1 MNTINNPE
9 SPPGERIIWVEPEPC
24 ILCYACVREC
34 PAMAIEV
41 KTNVDHVNILSD
53 RCIACGSCFTICP
66 TRAVRISSDLT
77 RVKEEVKSGRT
88 ACAIIDPSI
97 SAEFPDIT
105 DYRNFVG
112 MIRSLGFTGVYDLSF
127 AVDLSAH
134 AHSAIFADFKGKYR
148 ISSKCP
154 AVVSFIE
161 KHHPQL
167 TENLVPV
174 YSPASIM
181 AGIIRE
187 LESKEPYIVLFNP
200 CLASRLEF
208 GKPGDV
214 HRIDAQIT
222 FPELREWFAAAQIS
236 ETSVEFS
243 DFNPPHGRKGAL
255 FPLPSGFMQAAD
267 QFENLLT
274 SNFLSTAGRRDML
287 ESIDGFAT
295 SYDIRKHLDL
305 FYCEGCIMGPG
316 MSSNGNKF
324 RRRTLATDYAA
335 KRFETFVPDEW
346 QTNLER
352 HKIPEIDRQF
362 HPNNQQMVMPDET
375 EISDILKLIGKTGD
389 HDTDRGCLA
398 CGYKS
403 CREFAISVALGLAKP
418 EMCHL
423 YGTKNKQEYIKS
435 LRSSNEQL
443 AKAQKALQV
452 SEKQA
457 LEEKQLA
464 QEYSETLTAVLQKIP
479 SGVVIVNEN
488 LRIIQANREFI
499 EILGDEIK
507 AIDEVIPGLKG
518 ADLRTLFP
526 PHMLNLFIFVLQN
539 NQDVMH
545 KDITMNNRLL
555 NLSVFPIKKSSIMG
569 AVLRDLSL
577 PEVQKEE
584 VIKKVT
590 EVIDKNLEMVQQIG
604 FQLGEGA
611 SDTEKMLNSIIKY
624 YRSEETK

>member
-1 MNTINNPE
+1 MNQE
-9 SPPGERIIWVEPEPC
+9 IIWIEPEAC

-34 PAMAIEV
+34 PVMAIEV
-41 KTNVDHVNILSD
+41 KANIDHVTILPD
-53 RCIACGSCFTICP
+53 RCIACGSCYTICP
-66 TRAVRISSDLT
+66 TRAVKIHSDLET
-77 RVKEEVKSGRT
+77 VKENIKTGRLS
-88 ACAIIDPSI
+88 CAIIDPSI

-112 MIRSLGFTGVYDLSF
+112 MIRALGFSGVYDLSF
-127 AVDLSAH
+127 AADLSANAH
-134 AHSAIFADFKGKYR
+134 ANLFSDFKGKYR

-161 KHHPQL
+161 KHHSQL

-174 YSPASIM
+174 FSPASIM
-181 AGIIRE
+181 ARIIRE
-187 LESKEPYIVLFNP
+187 TQTAEPYVVLINP

-208 GKPGDV
+208 GEPGEV

-222 FPELREWFAAAQIS
+222 FPELREWFTSAQIS
-236 ETSVEFS
+236 ENSVEFS

-255 FPLPSGFMQAAD
+255 FPLSTGLMQAAD
-267 QFENLLT
+267 QTEDLLE
-274 SNFLSTAGRRDML
+274 SNFLSADGRQDML

-316 MSSNGNKF
+316 MSSKGNKF
-324 RRRTLATDYAA
+324 SRRTLATDYAA
-335 KRFETFVPDEW
+335 KRFETYEPEEWQRNLEKFKISEVDRLFSPNDQKIALPDES
-346 QTNLER
+346 
-352 HKIPEIDRQF
+352 EI
-362 HPNNQQMVMPDET
+362 N
-375 EISDILKLIGKTGD
+375 DILKLIGKSDD

-403 CREFAISVALGLAKP
+403 CREFAISVSLGLAKA

-457 LEEKQLA
+457 LDEKKLA
-464 QEYSETLTAVLQKIP
+464 QDYSETLTAVLQKIP

-507 AIDEVIPGLKG
+507 SIDEVIPGLKG

-526 PHMLNLFIFVLQN
+526 PHMVNLFTFVLQN

-545 KDITMNNRLL
+545 KDIDMNSRLL
-555 NLSVFPIKKSSIMG
+555 NLSVFPIKKGAILG

-604 FQLGEGA
+604 FLLGEGA

-624 YRSEETK
+624 YRSEENK

>member
-1 MNTINNPE
+1 MNK
-9 SPPGERIIWVEPEPC
+9 IIWIEPEPC

-41 KTNVDHVNILSD
+41 KANVDHVSILPD
-53 RCIACGSCFTICP
+53 RCIACGSCYTICP
-66 TRAVRISSDLT
+66 TRAVRISSDLAT
-77 RVKEEVKSGRT
+77 VMEVVASGRH

-105 DYRNFVG
+105 DFRNFAG
-112 MIRSLGFTGVYDLSF
+112 MIRSLGFEGVYDLSF
-127 AVDLSAH
+127 AVDLSAI
-134 AHSAIFADFKGKYR
+134 AHFELFNDFKGKYR

-167 TENLVPV
+167 TDNLVPV

-181 AGIIRE
+181 ARIIRE
-187 LESKEPYIVLFNP
+187 TEPDEPYIVLINP

-208 GKPGDV
+208 GEPGDL
-214 HRIDAQIT
+214 HRIDAQIN
-222 FPELREWFAAAQIS
+222 FPELREWFAARQIS
-236 ETSVEFS
+236 ENSVEFS
-243 DFNPPHGRKGAL
+243 DFTPPNGRKGAL
-255 FPLPSGFMQAAD
+255 FPLSSGFMQAAD
-267 QFENLLT
+267 QSEDLML
-274 SNFLSTAGRRDML
+274 SNFLSTDGRHDML

-316 MSSNGNKF
+316 MSAGGHKF
-324 RRRTLATDYAA
+324 RRRTLATDYAS
-335 KRFETFVPDEW
+335 KRFETFEAVDW
-346 QTNLER
+346 QASLE
-352 HKIPEIDRQF
+352 KYKLEGTDRQF
-362 HPNNQQMVMPDET
+362 NPVLQQLKMPDET
-375 EISDILKLIGKTGD
+375 EITDILKLIGKSGD
-389 HDTDRGCLA
+389 HDINRGCLA

-403 CREFAISVALGLAKP
+403 CREFAISVALGLAKT

-443 AKAQKALQV
+443 AKAQKALQE

-457 LEEKQLA
+457 REEKQLA
-464 QEYSETLTAVLQKIP
+464 QEYSETLSAVLQKIP
-479 SGVVIVNEN
+479 SGVVIVNEH

-507 AIDEVIPGLKG
+507 SIDEVIPGLKG

-526 PHMLNLFIFVLQN
+526 PHMVNLFTFVIQN

-545 KDITMNNRLL
+545 KDIAMNNRLL
-555 NLSVFPIKKSSIMG
+555 NLSVFPIKKGSILG

-604 FQLGEGA
+604 FLLGEGA

>member
-1 MNTINNPE
+1 MKKTNVQE
-9 SPPGERIIWVEPEPC
+9 SRPDDQIIWIEPEPC

-41 KTNVDHVNILSD
+41 KTNVDHVSILAN
-53 RCIACGSCFTICP
+53 RCIACGSCYTICP
-66 TRAVRISSDLT
+66 TRAVRIQSDLEKVRDLLKT
-77 RVKEEVKSGRT
+77 GKHAS
-88 ACAIIDPSI
+88 AIIDPSI

-112 MIRSLGFTGVYDLSF
+112 MVRALGFSGVYDLSF
-127 AVDLSAH
+127 AVDLSAQ
-134 AHSAIFADFKGKYR
+134 AHSSLFADFKGKYR
-148 ISSKCP
+148 ITSKCP
-154 AVVSFIE
+154 AVVSYIE
-161 KHHPQL
+161 KHHPLL

-181 AGIIRE
+181 ARIIRE
-187 LESKEPYIVLFNP
+187 RESEETFVVLINP
-200 CLASRLEF
+200 CLASRLEL
-208 GKPGDV
+208 GKSGEP
-214 HRIDAQIT
+214 HRIDAQISFT
-222 FPELREWFAAAQIS
+222 EIREWFSTQQIS
-236 ETSVEFS
+236 ENSVEFS
-243 DFNPPHGRKGAL
+243 EFDPPNGRKGAL
-255 FPLPSGFMQAAD
+255 FPLSSGFMQAAN
-267 QFENLLT
+267 QFEDLLM
-274 SNFLSTAGRRDML
+274 SNFLSTDGRQDMI
-287 ESIDGFAT
+287 ESIDEFAT

-316 MSSNGNKF
+316 MSSGGHKF
-324 RRRTLATDYAA
+324 RRRTLVTDYAS
-335 KRFETFVPDEW
+335 KRIENFVDEDW
-346 QTNLER
+346 QSDLE
-352 HKIPEIDRQF
+352 KYQISDITRQF
-362 HPNNQQMVMPDET
+362 TPDDQILQLPDET
-375 EISDILKLIGKTGD
+375 EISDILKLIGTSGD
-389 HDTDRGCLA
+389 HDTNRGCLA
-398 CGYKS
+398 CGYKT
-403 CREFAISVALGLAKP
+403 CRDFAIAVALGLAKA

-443 AKAQKALQV
+443 AKAQKALQE
-452 SEKQA
+452 SEKFA
-457 LEEKQLA
+457 LEEKKLA

-518 ADLRTLFP
+518 ADLRTLFTP
-526 PHMLNLFIFVLQN
+526 QMLNLFTFVLQN
-539 NQDVMH
+539 NQDIMH
-545 KDITMNNRLL
+545 KDIAIDTRLL
-555 NLSVFPIKKSSIMG
+555 NLSVFPIKKGSIMG

-604 FQLGEGA
+604 FLLGEGA
-611 SDTEKMLNSIIKY
+611 SDTERMLNSIIKY

>member
-1 MNTINNPE
+1 MNTNNIPE
-9 SPPGERIIWVEPEPC
+9 KPPGDRIIWIEPEPC

-34 PAMAIEV
+34 PVMAIEV
-41 KTNVDHVNILSD
+41 KANVDHVSILPE
-53 RCIACGSCFTICP
+53 RCIACGSCYTICP
-66 TRAVRISSDLT
+66 TRAVRIASDLEKV
-77 RVKEEVKSGRT
+77 RNIVAGGKT

-112 MIRSLGFTGVYDLSF
+112 MIRALGFDGVYDLSF
-127 AVDLSAH
+127 AVDLSAR
-134 AHSAIFADFKGKYR
+134 AHSALFQDFKGKYR

-167 TENLVPV
+167 TDNLVPV

-181 AGIIRE
+181 ARIIRE
-187 LESKEPYIVLFNP
+187 LVPEDPYIVLINP
-200 CLASRLEF
+200 CLASRMEF
-208 GKPGDV
+208 GKPGDA

-222 FPELREWFAAAQIS
+222 FPELREWFTLAQIS
-236 ETSVEFS
+236 ENSVEFS
-243 DFNPPHGRKGAL
+243 DFNPPNGRKGAL
-255 FPLPSGFMQAAD
+255 FPLSSGFMQAAD
-267 QFENLLT
+267 QFEDLLL
-274 SNFLSTAGRRDML
+274 SNFLSADGREDMV
-287 ESIDGFAT
+287 ESVSGFAT

-316 MSSNGNKF
+316 MSANGNKF
-324 RRRTLATDYAA
+324 RRRTLATDYAS
-335 KRFETFVPDEW
+335 KRFETHVEEDW
-346 QTNLER
+346 QANLET
-352 HKIPEIDRQF
+352 HKIAEADRQF
-362 HPNNQQMVMPDET
+362 TPDNQQIKMPDES
-375 EISDILKLIGKTGD
+375 EIEDILKLIGKTGD

-403 CREFAISVALGLAKP
+403 CRDFAISVALGLAKA

-457 LEEKQLA
+457 REEKQLA
-464 QEYSETLTAVLQKIP
+464 QEYSETLTAVLHKIP

-526 PHMLNLFIFVLQN
+526 PHMLNLFTFVLQN

-545 KDITMNNRLL
+545 KDIDMNNRLL
-555 NLSVFPIKKSSIMG
+555 NLSVFPIKKGSILG

-604 FQLGEGA
+604 FLLGEGA
-611 SDTEKMLNSIIKY
+611 SDTERMLNSIIKY

>member
-1 MNTINNPE
+1 MSKTNLPASQPDE
-9 SPPGERIIWVEPEPC
+9 SIIWIEPEPC

-34 PAMAIEV
+34 PVMAIEV
-41 KTNVDHVNILSD
+41 KANVDHVSILPD
-53 RCIACGSCFTICP
+53 RCIACGSCYTICP
-66 TRAVRISSDLT
+66 TRAVRIASDLQK
-77 RVKEEVKSGRT
+77 VKLAVKSGRS

-112 MIRSLGFTGVYDLSF
+112 MIRALGFEGVYDLSF
-127 AVDLSAH
+127 AVDLSARAH
-134 AHSAIFADFKGKYR
+134 AALFIDYKGKYR

-167 TENLVPV
+167 TDNLVPV
-174 YSPASIM
+174 HSPASIM
-181 AGIIRE
+181 TRIIRE
-187 LESKEPYIVLFNP
+187 SKSADTYIVLINP
-200 CLASRLEF
+200 CLASRLEL
-208 GKPGDV
+208 GNPEEN
-214 HRIDAQIT
+214 HYIDAQIS
-222 FPELREWFAAAQIS
+222 FPELREWFSSVQIS
-236 ETSVEFS
+236 ENSVEFS
-243 DFNPPHGRKGAL
+243 DFDPPHGRKGSL
-255 FPLPSGFMQAAD
+255 FPLSSGFMQAAD
-267 QFENLLT
+267 QTEDLLQ
-274 SNFLSTAGRRDML
+274 SNFLSADGRQDMV
-287 ESIDGFAT
+287 ESVEGFST

-316 MSSNGNKF
+316 MSAPGNKF

-335 KRFETFVPDEW
+335 KRFETFNPEEW
-346 QTNLER
+346 EKDLAR
-352 HKIPEIDRQF
+352 YALPESGRQF
-362 HPNNQQMVMPDET
+362 NPQDQQLKMPDED
-375 EISDILKLIGKTGD
+375 EINDILRLIGKTGD
-389 HDTDRGCLA
+389 HDTDRGCMA

-403 CREFAISVALGLAKP
+403 CRDFAVSVALGLAKA

-443 AKAQKALQV
+443 AKAQKALQE

-457 LEEKQLA
+457 REEKQLA
-464 QEYSETLTAVLQKIP
+464 QEYSETLSAVLQKIP
-479 SGVVIVNEN
+479 SGVVIVNEKM
-488 LRIIQANREFI
+488 RIIQANREFI

-526 PHMLNLFIFVLQN
+526 PHMINLFSFVLQN
-539 NQDVMH
+539 HQDVMH
-545 KDITMNNRLL
+545 KDISMNSRLL
-555 NLSVFPIKKSSIMG
+555 NLSVFPIKKGAILG

-604 FQLGEGA
+604 FLLGEGA
-611 SDTEKMLNSIIKY
+611 SDTERMLNSIIKY
-624 YRSEETK
+624 YRSEEKK

>member
-1 MNTINNPE
+1 MKKTNVQE
-9 SPPGERIIWVEPEPC
+9 SRPDDQIIWIEPEPC

-41 KTNVDHVNILSD
+41 KTNVDHVSILAN
-53 RCIACGSCFTICP
+53 RCIACGSCYTICP
-66 TRAVRISSDLT
+66 TRAVRIQSDLEKVRDLLKT
-77 RVKEEVKSGRT
+77 GKHAS
-88 ACAIIDPSI
+88 AIIDPSI

-112 MIRSLGFTGVYDLSF
+112 MVRALGFSGVYDLSF
-127 AVDLSAH
+127 AVDLSAQ
-134 AHSAIFADFKGKYR
+134 AHSSLFADFKGKYR
-148 ISSKCP
+148 ITSKCP
-154 AVVSFIE
+154 AVVSYIE
-161 KHHPQL
+161 KHHPLL

-181 AGIIRE
+181 ARIIRE
-187 LESKEPYIVLFNP
+187 RESEETFVVLINP
-200 CLASRLEF
+200 CLASRLEL
-208 GKPGDV
+208 GKSGEP
-214 HRIDAQIT
+214 HRIDAQISFT
-222 FPELREWFAAAQIS
+222 EIREWFSTQQIS
-236 ETSVEFS
+236 ENSVEFS
-243 DFNPPHGRKGAL
+243 EFDPPNGRKGAL
-255 FPLPSGFMQAAD
+255 FPLSSGFMQAAN
-267 QFENLLT
+267 QFEDLLM
-274 SNFLSTAGRRDML
+274 SNFLSTDGRQDMI
-287 ESIDGFAT
+287 ESIDEFAT

-316 MSSNGNKF
+316 MSSGGHKF
-324 RRRTLATDYAA
+324 RRRTLVTDYAS
-335 KRFETFVPDEW
+335 KRIENFVDEDW
-346 QTNLER
+346 QSDLE
-352 HKIPEIDRQF
+352 KYQISDITRQF
-362 HPNNQQMVMPDET
+362 TPDGQILQLPDET
-375 EISDILKLIGKTGD
+375 EISDILKLIGTSGD
-389 HDTDRGCLA
+389 HDTNRGCLA
-398 CGYKS
+398 CGYKT
-403 CREFAISVALGLAKP
+403 CRDFAIAVALGLAKA

-443 AKAQKALQV
+443 AKAQKALQE
-452 SEKQA
+452 SEKFA
-457 LEEKQLA
+457 LEEKKLA

-518 ADLRTLFP
+518 ADLRTLFTP
-526 PHMLNLFIFVLQN
+526 QMLNLFTFVLQN
-539 NQDVMH
+539 NQDIMH
-545 KDITMNNRLL
+545 KDIAIDTRLL
-555 NLSVFPIKKSSIMG
+555 NLSVFPIKKGSIMG

-604 FQLGEGA
+604 FLLGEGA
-611 SDTEKMLNSIIKY
+611 SDTERMLNSIIKY

>member
-1 MNTINNPE
+1 
-9 SPPGERIIWVEPEPC
+9 
-24 ILCYACVREC
+24 
-34 PAMAIEV
+34 
-41 KTNVDHVNILSD
+41 LS
-53 RCIACGSCFTICP
+53 
-66 TRAVRISSDLT
+66 
-77 RVKEEVKSGRT
+77 
-88 ACAIIDPSI
+88 
-97 SAEFPDIT
+97 
-105 DYRNFVG
+105 
-112 MIRSLGFTGVYDLSF
+112 
-127 AVDLSAH
+127 
-134 AHSAIFADFKGKYR
+134 
-148 ISSKCP
+148 
-154 AVVSFIE
+154 
-161 KHHPQL
+161 
-167 TENLVPV
+167 
-174 YSPASIM
+174 
-181 AGIIRE
+181 
-187 LESKEPYIVLFNP
+187 
-200 CLASRLEF
+200 
-208 GKPGDV
+208 
-214 HRIDAQIT
+214 
-222 FPELREWFAAAQIS
+222 
-236 ETSVEFS
+236 
-243 DFNPPHGRKGAL
+243 
-255 FPLPSGFMQAAD
+255 SGFMQAAD
-267 QFENLLT
+267 QFEDLLM
-274 SNFLSTAGRRDML
+274 SNFLSTDGRQDMV

-305 FYCEGCIMGPG
+305 FYCEGCIMGPE
-316 MSSNGNKF
+316 MSTSGNKF
-324 RRRTLATDYAA
+324 RRRTLVTDYAS
-335 KRFETFVPDEW
+335 KRFETFVPGDW
-346 QTNLER
+346 QTNLEQ
-352 HKIPEIDRQF
+352 HKISEIDRQF
-362 HPNNQQMVMPDET
+362 NPDDQRLKMPDET
-375 EISDILKLIGKTGD
+375 EINDILKLIGKTGD

-403 CREFAISVALGLAKP
+403 CREFAIAVALGLAKA

-443 AKAQKALQV
+443 AKAKKALQE

-464 QEYSETLTAVLQKIP
+464 QEYSETLSAVLQKIP

-526 PHMLNLFIFVLQN
+526 PHMLNLFTFVLQN

-545 KDITMNNRLL
+545 KDISMNNRLL
-555 NLSVFPIKKSSIMG
+555 NLSVFPIKKSTILG

-604 FQLGEGA
+604 FLLGEGA

>member
-1 MNTINNPE
+1 MNQTNTPSGPAGNQ
-9 SPPGERIIWVEPEPC
+9 IIWIEPEPC

-41 KTNVDHVNILSD
+41 KANVDHVTILPN
-53 RCIACGSCFTICP
+53 RCIACGSCYTICP
-66 TRAVRISSDLT
+66 TRAVKIASDLNKVQEAIAAQRIT
-77 RVKEEVKSGRT
+77 
-88 ACAIIDPSI
+88 CAIIDPCI

-112 MIRSLGFTGVYDLSF
+112 MIRSLGFKGVYDLSF
-127 AVDLSAH
+127 AVDLTAQAH
-134 AHSAIFADFKGKYR
+134 ATLFADFKGKYR

-167 TENLVPV
+167 TDNLVPIF
-174 YSPASIM
+174 SPASVM

-187 LESKEPYIVLFNP
+187 LEPENPFIVLINP
-200 CLASRLEF
+200 CLASRLES
-208 GKPGDV
+208 GSNDDN
-214 HRIDAQIT
+214 HRIDAQIP
-222 FPELREWFAAAQIS
+222 FQELRDWFTSHHIS
-236 ETSVEFS
+236 ENSVEFS
-243 DFNPPHGRKGAL
+243 DFDPPNGRKGAL
-255 FPLPSGFMQAAD
+255 FPLSSGFMQAAD
-267 QFENLLT
+267 QFEDLLM
-274 SNFLSTAGRRDML
+274 SNFLSTDGRQDMV
-287 ESIDGFAT
+287 ESINGFAT
-295 SYDIRKHLDL
+295 SYEIRKHLDL

-316 MSSNGNKF
+316 MSAKGNKF
-324 RRRTLATDYAA
+324 SRRTLATDYAA
-335 KRFETFVPDEW
+335 KRFETYVPDVW
-346 QTNLER
+346 QSDLE
-352 HKIPEIDRQF
+352 HFKISEPNRQF
-362 HPNNQQMVMPDET
+362 HPDNQQMVLPDET
-375 EISDILKLIGKTGD
+375 EIADILKLIGKTGD

-403 CREFAISVALGLAKP
+403 CRDFAISVALGLAKAD
-418 EMCHL
+418 MCHL

-443 AKAQKALQV
+443 ARAQKALQE

-457 LEEKQLA
+457 REEKQLA

-479 SGVVIVNEN
+479 SGVVIVNEK

-499 EILGDEIK
+499 DILGDEIK

-526 PHMLNLFIFVLQN
+526 APMLNLFTFVLQN
-539 NQDVMH
+539 NQDIMH
-545 KDITMNNRLL
+545 KDISMNNRLL
-555 NLSVFPIKKSSIMG
+555 NLSVFPIKKSTILG

-604 FQLGEGA
+604 FLLGEGA
-611 SDTEKMLNSIIKY
+611 SDTERMLNSIIKY

>member
-1 MNTINNPE
+1 MSTIKIPE
-9 SPPGERIIWVEPEPC
+9 KSPDEKIIWVEPEAC

-34 PAMAIEV
+34 PVMAIEV
-41 KTNVDHVNILSD
+41 KANVDHVSILPN
-53 RCIACGSCFTICP
+53 RCIACGSCYTICP
-66 TRAVRISSDLT
+66 TRAVRIASDLEK
-77 RVKEEVKSGRT
+77 VKDVIKTGRL
-88 ACAIIDPSI
+88 ASAIIDPSI

-112 MIRSLGFTGVYDLSF
+112 MIRALGFAGVYDLSF
-127 AVDLSAH
+127 AVDLSAQ
-134 AHSAIFADFKGKYR
+134 AHSALFIDFKGKYR

-181 AGIIRE
+181 ARIIRE
-187 LESKEPYIVLFNP
+187 LKSDEAYIVLINP

-208 GKPGDV
+208 GKPGDI
-214 HRIDAQIT
+214 HRIDAQIS
-222 FPELREWFAAAQIS
+222 FPELREWFTTQQIS
-236 ETSVEFS
+236 ENSVEFS
-243 DFNPPHGRKGAL
+243 DFNPPNGRKGAL
-255 FPLPSGFMQAAD
+255 FPLSTGFMQAAD
-267 QFENLLT
+267 QFEDLLM
-274 SNFLSTAGRRDML
+274 SNFLSTDGRQDMV

-305 FYCEGCIMGPG
+305 FYCEGCIMGPE
-316 MSSNGNKF
+316 MSANGNKF
-324 RRRTLATDYAA
+324 RRRTLVTDYAS
-335 KRFETFVPDEW
+335 KRFETFVPDDW
-346 QTNLER
+346 QTNLEQ
-352 HKIPEIDRQF
+352 HKISEIDRQF
-362 HPNNQQMVMPDET
+362 NPDDQQLKMPDET
-375 EISDILKLIGKTGD
+375 EINDILKLIGKTGD

-403 CREFAISVALGLAKP
+403 CREFAIAVALGLAKA

-443 AKAQKALQV
+443 AKAKKALQE

-464 QEYSETLTAVLQKIP
+464 QEYSETLSAVLQKIP

-526 PHMLNLFIFVLQN
+526 PHMLNLFTFVLQN

-545 KDITMNNRLL
+545 KDISMNNRLL
-555 NLSVFPIKKSSIMG
+555 NLSVFPIKKSTILG

-604 FQLGEGA
+604 FLLGEGA

-624 YRSEETK
+624 YRSEKTK

>member
-1 MNTINNPE
+1 MKNISNT
-9 SPPGERIIWVEPEPC
+9 GKTQADQIIWVEPDAC

-41 KTNVDHVNILSD
+41 RTNVDHVTILPD
-53 RCIACGSCFTICP
+53 RCIACGSCYTICP
-66 TRAVRISSDLT
+66 TRAVRIESDLEK
-77 RVKEEVKSGRT
+77 VKDMLKSGRIC
-88 ACAIIDPSI
+88 CAIIDPSI

-112 MIRSLGFTGVYDLSF
+112 MIRALGFSGVYDLSF
-127 AVDLSAH
+127 AVDLSARAH
-134 AHSAIFADFKGKYR
+134 ADLFADFKGKYR

-154 AVVSFIE
+154 AVVAYIE
-161 KHHPQL
+161 KHQPQL

-174 YSPASIM
+174 HSPASIM
-181 AGIIRE
+181 SSIIRE
-187 LESKEPYIVLFNP
+187 KESKEVFIVLINP
-200 CLASRLEF
+200 CLASRLEL
-208 GKPGDV
+208 GNSEDL

-222 FPELREWFAAAQIS
+222 FPELRDWFSSQQIS

-243 DFNPPHGRKGAL
+243 DFTPPDGRKGAL
-255 FPLPSGFMQAAD
+255 FPLSSGLMQAAD
-267 QFENLLT
+267 QTEELLM
-274 SNFLSTAGRRDML
+274 SNFLSTDGRQDML
-287 ESIDGFAT
+287 DSIDEFAT
-295 SYDIRKHLDL
+295 SYDVRKHLDL

-316 MSSNGNKF
+316 MSAGGHKF
-324 RRRTLATDYAA
+324 RRRTLVTDYAS
-335 KRFETFVPDEW
+335 KRYGSFVDDDW
-346 QTNLER
+346 QKNLEQFN
-352 HKIPEIDRQF
+352 ISDITRQF
-362 HPNNQQMVMPDET
+362 RTDNQQLVLPDET
-375 EISDILKLIGKTGD
+375 EINDILKLIGATGD
-389 HDTDRGCLA
+389 HDTNRGCLA

-403 CREFAISVALGLAKP
+403 CRDFATAVALGLAKA

-443 AKAQKALQV
+443 AKAQKALQE
-452 SEKQA
+452 SEKLA
-457 LEEKQLA
+457 LEEKKLA

-479 SGVVIVNEN
+479 SGVVIVNDN

-499 EILGDEIK
+499 TILGDEIK
-507 AIDEVIPGLKG
+507 SIDEVIPGLKG

-526 PHMLNLFIFVLQN
+526 PQMLNLFTFVLQN

-545 KDITMNNRLL
+545 KDVSMNNRLF
-555 NLSVFPIKKSSIMG
+555 NLSVFPIKKGAILG

-604 FQLGEGA
+604 FLLGEGA
-611 SDTEKMLNSIIKY
+611 SDTERMLNSIIKY
-624 YRSEETK
+624 YRSDETK

>member
-1 MNTINNPE
+1 MKEINIQDSRPD
-9 SPPGERIIWVEPEPC
+9 GQIIWVEPDPC

-34 PAMAIEV
+34 PSMAIEV
-41 KTNVDHVNILSD
+41 KTNLDHVTILSD

-66 TRAVRISSDLT
+66 TRAVKIQSDLEKV
-77 RVKEEVKSGRT
+77 REIIKSGRP
-88 ACAIIDPSI
+88 ASAIIDPSI

-112 MIRSLGFTGVYDLSF
+112 MIRALGFSGVYDLSF
-127 AVDLSAH
+127 AVDLSAQAH
-134 AHSAIFADFKGKYR
+134 ASLFADFKGKFR

-154 AVVSFIE
+154 AVVSYIE
-161 KHHPQL
+161 KHQPQL

-181 AGIIRE
+181 AQIIRKQ
-187 LESKEPYIVLFNP
+187 ESEETCVVLINP
-200 CLASRLEF
+200 CLASRLELGATGEPF
-208 GKPGDV
+208 
-214 HRIDAQIT
+214 RIDAQISFT
-222 FPELREWFAAAQIS
+222 ELREWFTTQQIS
-236 ETSVEFS
+236 ENSVEFS
-243 DFNPPHGRKGAL
+243 EFNPPNGRKGSL
-255 FPLPSGFMQAAD
+255 FPLSSGFMQSAN
-267 QFENLLT
+267 QFEDLLM
-274 SNFLSTAGRRDML
+274 SNFLSTDGRQDML
-287 ESIDGFAT
+287 ESIDEFAT

-316 MSSNGNKF
+316 MSSGGHKF
-324 RRRTLATDYAA
+324 RRRTLVTEYAT
-335 KRFETFVPDEW
+335 KRSENFIDQEW
-346 QTNLER
+346 QSNLE
-352 HKIPEIDRQF
+352 KFSVTEISRQYT
-362 HPNNQQMVMPDET
+362 PDDQILKLPDET
-375 EISDILKLIGKTGD
+375 EISDILKLIGTSGD
-389 HDTDRGCLA
+389 HDTNRGCLA
-398 CGYKS
+398 CGYKT
-403 CREFAISVALGLAKP
+403 CRDFAIAVALGLAKA

-423 YGTKNKQEYIKS
+423 YGTKSKQEYIKS

-443 AKAQKALQV
+443 AKAQKALQE
-452 SEKQA
+452 SEKVA
-457 LEEKQLA
+457 LDEKKMAL
-464 QEYSETLTAVLQKIP
+464 EYSETLTTVLQKIP

-507 AIDEVIPGLKG
+507 SIDEVIPGLKG
-518 ADLRTLFP
+518 ADLRTMFP
-526 PHMLNLFIFVLQN
+526 PQMLNLFTFVLQN

-545 KDITMNNRLL
+545 KDIAIDSRLL
-555 NLSVFPIKKSSIMG
+555 NLSVFPIKKGSIMG

-604 FQLGEGA
+604 FLLGEGA
-611 SDTEKMLNSIIKY
+611 SDTERMLNSIIKY

>member
-1 MNTINNPE
+1 MKKIDIPE
-9 SPPGERIIWVEPEPC
+9 NLPGGPIIWVEPEPC

-41 KTNVDHVNILSD
+41 KANVDHVSILPE
-53 RCIACGSCFTICP
+53 RCIACGSCYTICP
-66 TRAVRISSDLT
+66 TRAVRIQSDLEK
-77 RVKEEVKSGRT
+77 VKKFSKTGKP

-112 MIRSLGFTGVYDLSF
+112 MIKALGFSGVYDLSF
-127 AVDLSAH
+127 AVDLSAQS
-134 AHSAIFADFKGKYR
+134 HSAVFADFKGKFR

-154 AVVSFIE
+154 AVVAYIE
-161 KHHPQL
+161 KHQPQL
-167 TENLVPV
+167 TDNLVPV
-174 YSPASIM
+174 FSPASIM
-181 AGIIRE
+181 ARIIRE
-187 LESKEPYIVLFNP
+187 RESGEVFIVLVNP
-200 CLASRLEF
+200 CLASRLEL
-208 GKPGDV
+208 GQSGDL
-214 HRIDAQIT
+214 HRIDAQIS
-222 FPELREWFAAAQIS
+222 FPELREWFADQQIS
-236 ETSVEFS
+236 ENSVEFS
-243 DFNPPHGRKGAL
+243 DFSPPSGRKGAL
-255 FPLPSGFMQAAD
+255 FPLSSGFLQAAD
-267 QFENLLT
+267 QFEDLLM
-274 SNFLSTAGRRDML
+274 SNFLSTEGRMDML
-287 ESIDGFAT
+287 ESIDEFAT

-316 MSSNGNKF
+316 MTPGGHKF
-324 RRRTLATDYAA
+324 QRRTLATDYAA
-335 KRFETFVPDEW
+335 KRFETFDPDEW
-346 QTNLER
+346 HADLE
-352 HKIPEIDRQF
+352 KYQISDINRQF
-362 HPNNQQMVMPDET
+362 TPDNQQLKLPDET
-375 EISDILKLIGKTGD
+375 EISDILKLIGTTGD
-389 HDTDRGCLA
+389 HDTNRGCLA

-403 CREFAISVALGLAKP
+403 CREFAIAVALGFAKA

-443 AKAQKALQV
+443 AKAQKALQI

-457 LEEKQLA
+457 LGEKILA
-464 QEYSETLTAVLQKIP
+464 EEYSETLTAVLQKIP

-507 AIDEVIPGLKG
+507 SIDEVIPGLKG

-526 PHMLNLFIFVLQN
+526 PQMLNLFTFVLQN

-555 NLSVFPIKKSSIMG
+555 NLSVFPIKKGTILG

-604 FQLGEGA
+604 FLLGEGA

>member
-1 MNTINNPE
+1 MKKTNTPENPH
-9 SPPGERIIWVEPEPC
+9 GEEIIWVEPEPC

-34 PAMAIEV
+34 PVMAIEV
-41 KTNVDHVNILSD
+41 KTNVDHVTILPD
-53 RCIACGSCFTICP
+53 RCIACGSCYTICP
-66 TRAVRISSDLT
+66 TRAVRISSDLP
-77 RVKEEVKSGRT
+77 KAQDFLKSGRLS
-88 ACAIIDPSI
+88 CAIIDPSI
-97 SAEFPDIT
+97 SGEFPDIT

-112 MIRSLGFTGVYDLSF
+112 MIRALGFQGVYDLSF
-127 AVDLSAH
+127 AVDVAAR
-134 AHSAIFADFKGKYR
+134 AHSNLFANFNGKYR

-167 TENLVPV
+167 TDNLVPV

-181 AGIIRE
+181 ASIIRE
-187 LESKEPYIVLFNP
+187 INPEDPCIVLISP
-200 CLASRLEF
+200 CLASRLEL
-208 GKPGDV
+208 GKPGDN
-214 HRIDAQIT
+214 HRIDAQIF
-222 FPELREWFAAAQIS
+222 FPELREWFAVEQIS
-236 ETSVEFS
+236 ENSVEFS
-243 DFNPPHGRKGAL
+243 DFNPPNGRKGAL
-255 FPLPSGFMQAAD
+255 FPLSSGFMQAAD
-267 QFENLLT
+267 EFEDLIS
-274 SNFLSTAGRRDML
+274 SNFLSADGRNDMV
-287 ESIDGFAT
+287 ESIEGFAT

-316 MSSNGNKF
+316 MSAKGNKF
-324 RRRTLATDYAA
+324 RRRTLATDYAS
-335 KRFETFVPDEW
+335 KRLETFVDDDW
-346 QTNLER
+346 QTNLE
-352 HKIPEIDRQF
+352 HFKIPGFDRPF
-362 HPNNQQMVMPDET
+362 NPNNQELKLPDET
-375 EISDILKLIGKTGD
+375 EINDILKLIGKTGD
-389 HDTDRGCLA
+389 QDTDRGCLA

-403 CREFAISVALGLAKP
+403 CRDFAISVALGLAKP

-443 AKAQKALQV
+443 AKAQKALQE

-457 LEEKQLA
+457 REEKQLA
-464 QEYSETLTAVLQKIP
+464 QEYSETLSAVLQKIP

-499 EILGDEIK
+499 EILGEEIK
-507 AIDEVIPGLKG
+507 SIDEVIPGLKG

-526 PHMLNLFIFVLQN
+526 PHMLNLFTFVLQN
-539 NQDVMH
+539 NHDLMH
-545 KDITMNNRLL
+545 KDIAMNNRLL
-555 NLSVFPIKKSSIMG
+555 NLSVFPIKKNAILG

-604 FQLGEGA
+604 FLLGEGA